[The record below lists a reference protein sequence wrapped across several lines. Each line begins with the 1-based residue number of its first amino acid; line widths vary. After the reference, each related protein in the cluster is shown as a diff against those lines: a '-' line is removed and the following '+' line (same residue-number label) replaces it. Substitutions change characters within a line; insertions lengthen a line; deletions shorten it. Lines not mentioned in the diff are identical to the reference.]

1 MFRRKIG
8 IDLGSKNL
16 RVCLPGK
23 GIVIDHPSIVC
34 YSKAQRK
41 ILAIGSRAYE
51 MIGKSSRDISIEYPI
66 QNGVIANYKLTEALI
81 SSIFKKTLGFN
92 RVFPFDVYIS
102 SPASLTS
109 VEERVLLE
117 VAYKAGAS
125 KVMINKSV
133 MASIYDTG
141 VSNSSLMGSM
151 IIIIGAGLT
160 EVAVLSM
167 GNIIISSSI
176 KFAGESINTS
186 IVKHLKNKYSVTIG
200 NTSAEKIKLEIGSA
214 MEEKYPKE
222 LEVRARELNSGNP
235 TSLLL
240 TSNDLLLPI
249 NESLERVVKCIK
261 DVLEKC
267 PPEIVADI
275 IDNGVLLSGGSVN
288 MPGISEYISNS
299 IKIPSSIVDNPS
311 YSVINGI
318 GKIMEA

>member
-16 RVCLPGK
+16 RVYLPKK
-23 GIVIDHPSIVC
+23 GVVIDHPSLVC
-34 YSKAQRK
+34 YSKSKRK
-41 ILAIGSRAYE
+41 ILAIGFSAYE
-51 MIGKSSRDISIEYPI
+51 MIGKSSGDISIDYPI

-81 SSIFKKTLGFN
+81 SSILKKTLGIN
-92 RVFPFDVYIS
+92 RIFPFDVYVS

-109 VEERVLLE
+109 VEERALLE
-117 VAYKAGAS
+117 VIYKAGAS
-125 KVMINKSV
+125 KVIINKSV
-133 MASIYDTG
+133 MSSIYDTG
-141 VSNSSLMGSM
+141 IPNSSLMGSM
-151 IIIIGAGLT
+151 IVIIGAGLT

-167 GNIIISSSI
+167 GNIILSSSI
-176 KFAGESINTS
+176 KYAGDSINTS
-186 IVKHLKNKYSVTIG
+186 IVNYLKTKYSVTIG
-200 NTSAEKIKLEIGSA
+200 SSSAEKIKLEIASA

-240 TSNDLLLPI
+240 TSNNLLVPI
-249 NESLERVVKCIK
+249 NESLEKVVKCIK

-275 IDNGVLLSGGSVN
+275 IDNGILLSGGSTN

-318 GKIMEA
+318 GKIIEA

>member
-1 MFRRKIG
+1 MFRKKIG

-16 RVCLPGK
+16 RVYIPGK
-23 GIVIDHPSIVC
+23 GIVIDHPSLVC
-34 YSKAQRK
+34 YSKSQRK

-51 MIGKSSRDISIEYPI
+51 MIGKSSGNISIEYPI
-66 QNGVIANYKLTEALI
+66 QSGVIANYKLTEALV
-81 SSIFKKTLGFN
+81 SSILKKTLGFN
-92 RVFPFDVYIS
+92 RVFPFDVYVS

-109 VEERVLLE
+109 VEERALLE
-117 VAYKAGAS
+117 VVYKSGAS
-125 KVMINKSV
+125 KVLINKSV
-133 MASIYDTG
+133 MASIHDTG
-141 VSNSSLMGSM
+141 VPNSSLMGCM
-151 IIIIGAGLT
+151 IILIGSGLT
-160 EVAVLSM
+160 EVAVMSM
-167 GNIIISSSI
+167 GNIILSSSI

-186 IVKHLKNKYSVTIG
+186 IVNYLKNKYSVTIG
-200 NTSAEKIKLEIGSA
+200 STSAEKIKLEIGSA

-240 TSNDLLLPI
+240 TSNDLLPPI
-249 NESLERVVKCIK
+249 NESLEKVVKCIK

-275 IDNGVLLSGGSVN
+275 IDNGVLLSGGSSN
-288 MPGISEYISNS
+288 LPGLSEYISNS

-318 GKIMEA
+318 GKIMES